1 MRRFTVWVA
10 FAVCLVFLAGGC
22 PERSGSVY
30 VHPDTPTKGTGPD
43 PTDIRSVVQR
53 MTRSLLGIPELA
65 GAEGR
70 PRIALLP
77 VKNRTRFRIDAE
89 LFTTKIQDMMM
100 ALQPGK
106 FGFVARDRIRAIEGE
121 RRRKR
126 SGETDSSKLVALAGA
141 DFFLTG
147 ELRGMHQ
154 ASWQGQSDYI
164 NFHFELID
172 AETGIKVWAKSYEI
186 RKIGKWSD
194 VYR

>member
-1 MRRFTVWVA
+1 MRRFTTWVA
-10 FAVCLVFLAGGC
+10 SAVCLVFLAGGC
-22 PERSGSVY
+22 VEPYTGPY
-30 VHPDTPTKGTGPD
+30 VPPDTPTKGTGPD

-53 MTRSLLGIPELA
+53 MTRSLLGISELA

-77 VKNRTRFRIDAE
+77 VKNRTRFRIDGE

-106 FGFVARDRIRAIEGE
+106 FGFVARDRIHAIENE

-126 SGETDSSKLVALAGA
+126 SGETDSSKLVSLAGV

-154 ASWQGQSDYI
+154 VSWLGQSDYV

-172 AETGIKVWAKSYEI
+172 AETGIKVWAESYDI